1 MSLSSHPFFS
11 FSTDKPH
18 ISTDT
23 VVDNN
28 ATCRND
34 MLIQKKKKR
43 KKKTEEE
50 EEEEEEPGV
59 TVKLLMSSEDN
70 IKKSQMSM

>member
-50 EEEEEEPGV
+50 EEEEEPGV